1 MGLRGCES
9 SSLDRGDGGVRCAG
23 PSLKRSDGRVQ
34 MTAEPTR
41 VTGRGAGM
49 TSSDKIGTR
58 RIPVSTTYHGVMVSE
73 DYRWLEDA
81 TSEETR
87 AWTAAQNA
95 QTRAFLDS
103 RPSYDAV
110 RRRAEEIAKAE
121 SVGWGRG
128 SYGVGF
134 EGPRRAGSAYVM
146 FKREPPRQQPVLV
159 ALADLDEVS
168 GARTVVDPNTLDET
182 GAMTIDWFAPSAD
195 GQLVA
200 VSLSSQGTEEG
211 TLHLFD
217 IACAE
222 PVDVSIPRVNGGT
235 AGGSLAWAA
244 DSSGFWYTRGPA
256 PGERP
261 QEDLAFF
268 QQVWRHVVGEPV
280 ERDRFDQPG
289 PLADPRLAEHRLD
302 PSPDGRWVM
311 DRAQNGDSGEWQ
323 IFVRPQHR
331 GGWWQVADISDK
343 CVGAVFGGDALYLL
357 SRAKSPRGRVLR
369 LALADGVTV
378 AQAECV
384 VPASDVTIEGL
395 AATVARLWL
404 LDIDG
409 GPSGLR
415 VCDPDG
421 ADLTRVDVPPMC
433 AIGSL
438 GTLDANEVVY
448 AIESFT
454 RPRVWWRAGDDAS
467 PRPTALA
474 DETPFDL
481 SSYQVRREFATSAD
495 GTQVPMNLVSA
506 PDTRRDGSAAALLTG
521 YGGFGIS
528 LKPRFDPTS
537 VLWLEQGGVLAVAN
551 LRGGGEYGEEW
562 HHGGRLTA
570 KQHVFDDFAACAQHL
585 VDSGV
590 TSTERLA
597 IIGGS
602 NGGLLMGAT
611 LTQHPEL
618 ARVVV
623 ALVPVMD
630 MLRAELHPNG
640 AFVASEYGTVQDHEQ
655 FEALL
660 AYSPYHNVRDGIA
673 YPATLLTGGE
683 LDPRVDAYHPKK
695 MAARLQAA
703 TAGDRPILLRVESG
717 GHGIGSSLD
726 ETVDQLTDTYTF
738 IFDQLGAEYRPP

>member
-1 MGLRGCES
+1 
-9 SSLDRGDGGVRCAG
+9 
-23 PSLKRSDGRVQ
+23 
-34 MTAEPTR
+34 
-41 VTGRGAGM
+41 M

-58 RIPVSTTYHGVMVSE
+58 RIPVSTTYHGVMVTE

-81 TSEETR
+81 TSEETG

-103 RPSYDAV
+103 RPSYEAV

-146 FKREPPRQQPVLV
+146 FKREPPKQQPVLV

-217 IACAE
+217 IASAE

-261 QEDLAFF
+261 PEDLAFF

-280 ERDRFDQPG
+280 ERDLLDQPG

-302 PSPDGRWVM
+302 ASRDGRWVM

-378 AQAECV
+378 AQAEYS

-421 ADLTRVDVPPMC
+421 ADLARMMSRLC
-433 AIGSL
+433 ARSGALARS
-438 GTLDANEVVY
+438 THMVVY
-448 AIESFT
+448 AIESFHPA
-454 RPRVWWRAGDDAS
+454 RGFGGGRATIS

-481 SSYQVRREFATSAD
+481 SSYQVRRVATSAD

-506 PDTRRDGSAAALLTG
+506 PDTRRDGSAATLLTG

-551 LRGGGEYGEEW
+551 LRGGGEYW
-562 HHGGRLTA
+562 R
-570 KQHVFDDFAACAQHL
+570 
-585 VDSGV
+585 GV
-590 TSTERLA
+590 APRR
-597 IIGGS
+597 
-602 NGGLLMGAT
+602 AT
-611 LTQHPEL
+611 DRQA
-618 ARVVV
+618 ARVRRFCSV
-623 ALVPVMD
+623 
-630 MLRAELHPNG
+630 RA
-640 AFVASEYGTVQDHEQ
+640 ASG
-655 FEALL
+655 
-660 AYSPYHNVRDGIA
+660 
-673 YPATLLTGGE
+673 
-683 LDPRVDAYHPKK
+683 
-695 MAARLQAA
+695 
-703 TAGDRPILLRVESG
+703 
-717 GHGIGSSLD
+717 
-726 ETVDQLTDTYTF
+726 
-738 IFDQLGAEYRPP
+738 